1 MFLAWKEMRYAKLRY
16 ALIIGIMILVA
27 YVVFMLSGLASGL
40 ANGHKKAISDW
51 GSSTI
56 VLSADSNKVASASVL
71 KRADLNRVK
80 TANTNKAA
88 VGLFATAAQ
97 KSGSKTKTNVA
108 IFGAQKRSFVVP
120 KIIKGRLYQNAHEII
135 ISKNLSDEGYHI
147 GDQIKL
153 ASMTHKFKIVGITKA
168 TTYSVE
174 PVIYLNLDAFT
185 TLKYGS
191 QPFSSASQKPIS
203 LIAIKHKT
211 PKQVTVTTGTSDT
224 KVAKM
229 STATLIQNLPG
240 FSAEKIT
247 LNTMI
252 DFLFIVVAAI
262 VGIFLYVMTLQKTV
276 LFGVLKVQGVRTR
289 YLVGTIVSQSFIV
302 GAAGVILAFILG
314 YLTSLILPEAMP
326 FTIDGMQW
334 LSDGLILI
342 LVSIVGGLFSIRT
355 VTKVDPINAIGGE

>member
-71 KRADLNRVK
+71 KRADLNRAK
-80 TANTNKAA
+80 TATTNKAA

-120 KIIKGRLYQNAHEII
+120 KIIKGRSYQNAHEII

-276 LFGVLKVQGVRTR
+276 LFGVLKAQGVRTR
-289 YLVGTIVSQSFIV
+289 YLVGYSPFERSLRLIRLMRLEANRYGCSFRNDKHSKKV
-302 GAAGVILAFILG
+302 W
-314 YLTSLILPEAMP
+314 
-326 FTIDGMQW
+326 DGPHR
-334 LSDGLILI
+334 G
-342 LVSIVGGLFSIRT
+342 
-355 VTKVDPINAIGGE
+355 